1 MGLSFERLMTPEL
14 AWRRERRDTDAFVI
28 FPCEIDLMDHLGYR
42 AKFGVLGPS
51 TNTIV
56 QPDFD
61 DLRPV
66 GVTNH
71 YSRIVIPNDPV
82 ASSAD
87 FEKLVENIN
96 RATFDATDSVRTCEM
111 DYLVM
116 GMSAA
121 TFWNGRAGAMAYRD
135 TLAERAGVPV
145 SCGSFAT
152 EAALNTLKVKRI
164 AFLSPYFEVANDQV
178 RRFYQDCG
186 FTVVRD
192 LCLKRPSPVQIAHT
206 TNEMCRKA
214 ILELD
219 GDDVDA
225 IVQVGTNLSMIR
237 LAAAAEL
244 FLGKPVIAIN
254 TATYWHALR
263 TCNIQDRKAGFGSL
277 MEYN

>member
-1 MGLSFERLMTPEL
+1 MT
-14 AWRRERRDTDAFVI
+14 
-28 FPCEIDLMDHLGYR
+28 DHLGYR
-42 AKFGVLGPS
+42 KKLGTLGPS

-61 DLRPV
+61 DLRPL

-71 YSRIVIPNDPV
+71 YSRIAIPNNPV
-82 ASSAD
+82 TDDAS
-87 FEKLVENIN
+87 FLRLVESIN
-96 RATFDATDSVRTCEM
+96 AATLEAVDVLRSCEM
-111 DYLVM
+111 DYMVM

-121 TFWNGRAGAMAYRD
+121 TFWNGRAGATIYLKNM
-135 TLAERAGVPV
+135 TERAQVGV

-152 EAALNTLKVKRI
+152 EAALNVCGAKRI
-164 AFLSPYFEVANDQV
+164 AFLSPYFEVANAQV

-192 LCLKRPSPVQIAHT
+192 VCLQRPSPVQIAHST
-206 TNEMCRKA
+206 DAMCRQA
-214 ILELD
+214 IRELD

-225 IVQVGTNLSMIR
+225 IVQVGTNMSMIR

-263 TCNIQDRKAGFGSL
+263 AVGIHDKKAGFGSL
-277 MEYN
+277 LERH

>member
-1 MGLSFERLMTPEL
+1 M
-14 AWRRERRDTDAFVI
+14 A
-28 FPCEIDLMDHLGYR
+28 DHLGYR
-42 AKFGVLGPS
+42 KKLGTLGPS
-51 TNTIV
+51 TNTVV

-71 YSRIVIPNDPV
+71 YSRIAIPNNPV
-82 ASSAD
+82 NDNAQ
-87 FEKLVENIN
+87 FLQLVESIN
-96 RATFDATDSVRTCEM
+96 AATLDAVDVLRSCEM

-121 TFWNGRAGAMAYRD
+121 TFWNGRSGAEKYLKMM
-135 TLAERAGVPV
+135 TERAGVGV

-164 AFLSPYFEVANDQV
+164 AFVSPYFEVANEQV

-192 LCLKRPSPVQIAHT
+192 ICLQRPSPVLIAHT
-206 TNEMCRKA
+206 TDDICRKA
-214 ILELD
+214 IRELD

-225 IVQVGTNLSMIR
+225 IVQVGTNMSMIR

-244 FLGKPVIAIN
+244 FLGKPVLAIN

-263 TCNIQDRKAGFGSL
+263 ACGIQDRKSGFGAL
-277 MEYN
+277 MEHH

>member
-1 MGLSFERLMTPEL
+1 M
-14 AWRRERRDTDAFVI
+14 A
-28 FPCEIDLMDHLGYR
+28 DHLGYR
-42 AKFGVLGPS
+42 QKFGVLGPS

-71 YSRIVIPNDPV
+71 YSRIAIPNNPV
-82 ASSAD
+82 NDNES
-87 FEKLVENIN
+87 FLKLVDNIN
-96 RATFDATDSVRTCEM
+96 KATLDAIDVLRTCEM
-111 DYLVM
+111 DYMIM

-121 TFWNGRAGAMAYRD
+121 TFWNGREGAAQYIKMME
-135 TLAERAGVPV
+135 ERAQVKV
-145 SCGSFAT
+145 SCGSFGT
-152 EAALNTLKVKRI
+152 EAALNLYKAKRI
-164 AFLSPYFEVANDQV
+164 AFLSPYFEVANKEV
-178 RRFYQDCG
+178 RRFYSDCG

-192 LCLKRPSPVQIAHT
+192 ICLERPSPVQIAHT
-206 TNEMCRKA
+206 TDEMCRQTLKK
-214 ILELD
+214 LD

-237 LAAAAEL
+237 LAAAAEV

-263 TCNIQDRKAGFGSL
+263 AQGINDKVAGFGNL
-277 MEYN
+277 MECH

>member
-1 MGLSFERLMTPEL
+1 MP
-14 AWRRERRDTDAFVI
+14 
-28 FPCEIDLMDHLGYR
+28 DHLGYR
-42 AKFGVLGPS
+42 KKFGTLGPS

-61 DLRPV
+61 DLRPR

-71 YSRIVIPNDPV
+71 YSRIIIPNNPV
-82 ASSAD
+82 NND
-87 FEKLVENIN
+87 EEFMQLVENIN
-96 RATFDATDSVRTCEM
+96 VATVEAVDVLKSCEM

-121 TFWNGRAGAMAYRD
+121 TFWNGRAGAENY
-135 TLAERAGVPV
+135 LASMKDRAGVGV

-152 EAALNTLKVKRI
+152 EAALNVYKAKRI
-164 AFLSPYFEVANDQV
+164 AFLSPYFPVANAQV
-178 RRFYQDCG
+178 RRFYEDCG

-192 LCLKRPSPVQIAHT
+192 VCLRRPSPVQIAWT
-206 TNEMCRKA
+206 TDQMCRDA
-214 ILELD
+214 IRQLD

-263 TCNIQDRKAGFGSL
+263 ACGINDTISGFGDL
-277 MEYN
+277 MENH